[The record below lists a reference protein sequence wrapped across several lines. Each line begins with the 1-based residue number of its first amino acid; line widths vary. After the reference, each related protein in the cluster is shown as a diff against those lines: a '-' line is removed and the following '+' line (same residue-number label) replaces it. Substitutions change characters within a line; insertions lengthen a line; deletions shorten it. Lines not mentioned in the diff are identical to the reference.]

1 MGPLDE
7 SRIMDPS
14 PEVLDAIRFVL
25 VETTH
30 SGNLGAVARAMKTM
44 GLRRLHLVNPRVLP
58 DAEAVVR
65 ACGADDLLA
74 NAQVHGELVEALRGC
89 RLVVGSSAR
98 PRAVEWPLLEPTDC
112 ARRLLA
118 EAGEGEVA
126 LVLGRECSG
135 LTNEELA
142 RCHFLT
148 RIPTDPDFG
157 SLNLAAAAQIF
168 AYEIRHTWRAD
179 AGWYPAAS
187 GWDPAPPEALE
198 GFHAHLAQTM
208 VDTGFCDPAQSR
220 KLRQRLRRL
229 FNRARP
235 DRVELNILRGI
246 LSAAQGKKTP
256 TRFHKTDPAT
266 DSRSQA
272 AGPPRNEQPTQCSND
287 YERISIAC
295 SSGTPPPAPASR
307 S

>member
-7 SRIMDPS
+7 SRMMDPS
-14 PEVLDAIRFVL
+14 PKVLDAIRFVL

-44 GLRRLHLVNPRVLP
+44 GLRRLDLVNPRSSP
-58 DAEAVVR
+58 DAEAVAR
-65 ACGADDLLA
+65 AAGADDLLA
-74 NAQVHGELVEALRGC
+74 TARIHGALVDALRGC

-98 PRAVEWPLLEPTDC
+98 PRTVEWPLLEPTDC

-118 EAGEGEVA
+118 EAREGEVA
-126 LVLGRECSG
+126 LVLGRERSG

-148 RIPTDPDFG
+148 RIPTDPGFS

-168 AYEIRHTWRAD
+168 AYEIRRAWRAD
-179 AGWYPAAS
+179 VEPPPVAS
-187 GWDPAPPEALE
+187 GWDPAPPEVLE

-246 LSAAQGKKTP
+246 LSAAQGRKTP
-256 TRFHKTDPAT
+256 ARFRKTDSPT
-266 DSRSQA
+266 DSRGQA
-272 AGPPRNEQPTQCSND
+272 AEVS
-287 YERISIAC
+287 EE
-295 SSGTPPPAPASR
+295 
-307 S
+307 